1 MIYRK
6 GETEGYLLLKKMAL
20 SFVEQMKVGEEPG
33 AYKKEACETTPST
46 YGAYHAAIILSLFNE
61 LKKKTTNILICGLRE

>member
-33 AYKKEACETTPST
+33 AYKK
-46 YGAYHAAIILSLFNE
+46 
-61 LKKKTTNILICGLRE
+61 

>member
-61 LKKKTTNILICGLRE
+61 LKKKRQPIS